1 MLERVGLLWR
11 LGRTIAWLTS
21 FAIAVASAFWMRSLD
36 FGWLATFSIVL
47 TVWVVSSFIISQ
59 LYGAFLLVCLDKN
72 RCPTDG
78 LADNIVDAIKALPP
92 DEEAAM
98 AKRMIDQS
106 LK

>member
-36 FGWLATFSIVL
+36 LGWLATFSIVL
-47 TVWVVSSFIISQ
+47 TVWVVSSFVISQ
-59 LYGAFLLVCLDKN
+59 LYAAFLLVRLDKHSP
-72 RCPTDG
+72 RTDG
-78 LADNIVDAIKALPP
+78 LADNIVDAIKGLPP
-92 DEEAAM
+92 DQQQAM
-98 AKRMIDQS
+98 AKRMMDQS